1 MSLTVLSN
9 TDMRSDCAVCAIFRH
24 TQCMSAKK
32 KSRAH
37 SDLFKKYL
45 LHLGLAQTWT
55 RTHKN
60 FLQTNLLELRLTKIL
75 LTRTQTQTQALSD
88 FVSPSE
94 STHHEFVDLRCY
106 GKILN
111 TGASSLT
118 ALDSHPVQ
126 RCAENFTTKGH
137 CFLLFVM
144 FCMWRTHLVVIF
156 TNSYCRKIVFL
167 ICPAILFKSCTKC
180 NFCFCK

>member
-9 TDMRSDCAVCAIFRH
+9 TDMRSDCAVCAIFRNAKR
-24 TQCMSAKK
+24 MSAK

-60 FLQTNLLELRLTKIL
+60 FLRTKLLELRLTKIL
-75 LTRTQTQTQALSD
+75 LTQTQTQTQALSE

-94 STHHEFVDLRCY
+94 STHREFVDLWCC

-126 RCAENFTTKGH
+126 
-137 CFLLFVM
+137 
-144 FCMWRTHLVVIF
+144 
-156 TNSYCRKIVFL
+156 
-167 ICPAILFKSCTKC
+167 
-180 NFCFCK
+180 

>member
-1 MSLTVLSN
+1 MLSVQFSE
-9 TDMRSDCAVCAIFRH
+9 MLSVC
-24 TQCMSAKK
+24 QQKK

-60 FLQTNLLELRLTKIL
+60 FLRTNLLELRLTKIL

-88 FVSPSE
+88 FVSPSK
-94 STHHEFVDLRCY
+94 STHHEFVDLWCY

-126 RCAENFTTKGH
+126 RILQLKVIAFFYLL
-137 CFLLFVM
+137 CFA
-144 FCMWRTHLVVIF
+144 CGA
-156 TNSYCRKIVFL
+156 L
-167 ICPAILFKSCTKC
+167 IWS
-180 NFCFCK
+180 